1 MQCVRYNIK
10 DLIVC
15 KMQLEGGCP
24 SSAEVFEDS
33 VYFSGLY
40 SLFFVFKNQPDGS
53 ARRTSQTEQLDG
65 PARRT
70 IWTDQFFI
78 FEALQLCIFQL
89 GIVQALYKHVFH
101 L

>member
-65 PARRT
+65 PAGRT
-70 IWTDQFFI
+70 SRTDQ
-78 FEALQLCIFQL
+78 LD
-89 GIVQALYKHVFH
+89 GPVLYFRSFGNFAFSN
-101 L
+101 